1 MKILIL
7 ITAFNVGK
15 FITQVIKRIPQSLYN
30 NDVEILIIDDCS
42 SDNTLQKIIEIKKN
56 HRNINIKILSNI
68 INLGYGGN
76 QKIGYYYAIKNNFD
90 FVVLLHGDGQYAP
103 EKLENILEP
112 LFKGKDAVQGS
123 RMINKFDAL
132 RGNMPIYKFFGN
144 IFLTKIQNFLTG
156 MNLSEYH
163 SGYRAYSVKSLKKI
177 PFDLNSKYYHFD
189 TQILIQLNLAGCQ
202 IEEVPIPTFYGKE
215 ISYLNSIKYGFAIL
229 ITSIVSFLNRYR
241 IFYDRKYD
249 SINNVPIKTY
259 KSKMSFESSHLNVFN
274 EIKNNSKVLDI
285 GCDNAYMS
293 IELKNKKNCYVA
305 GINKEDNKNAK
316 KLDDFKICDLNNQNI
331 PYKINKFDYLIMSD
345 IIEHLSDPELFMNN
359 LYNSIKKI
367 DTILI
372 ITTPNIANIFIR
384 IMLLFGRFNYGK
396 SGILDKTHTRLFT
409 LHSIKKLL
417 QESNFYI
424 IKDQGIP
431 APFPL
436 IINNEF
442 ISNLL
447 ININKLFINIS
458 KKLFSFQF
466 MLVCKIN
473 PSLDYLLNHDEID
486 NKKNDE

>member
-15 FITQVIKRIPQSLYN
+15 FIAQVIKRIPQSIYN
-30 NDVEILIIDDCS
+30 YDIKILIIDDCS
-42 SDNTLQKIIEIKKN
+42 SDDTLKKIIEIKKN
-56 HRNINIKILSNI
+56 YKNISIKILSNK

-76 QKIGYYYAIKNNFD
+76 QKIGYCYAIKNNFD

-123 RMINKFDAL
+123 RMINKLDAL
-132 RGNMPIYKFFGN
+132 KGNMPIYKFIGN

-177 PFDLNSKYYHFD
+177 PFELNSQYYHFD

-215 ISYLNSIKYGFAIL
+215 ISYLNSFKYGLEIL
-229 ITSIVSFLNRYR
+229 KTSIISFLNRYR
-241 IFYDRKYD
+241 ILYDRKYD

-293 IELKNKKNCYVA
+293 IELKNKKNCYVV
-305 GINKEDNKNAK
+305 GINKNDNKNAK
-316 KLDDFKICDLNNQNI
+316 N
-331 PYKINKFDYLIMSD
+331 
-345 IIEHLSDPELFMNN
+345 
-359 LYNSIKKI
+359 
-367 DTILI
+367 
-372 ITTPNIANIFIR
+372 
-384 IMLLFGRFNYGK
+384 
-396 SGILDKTHTRLFT
+396 
-409 LHSIKKLL
+409 
-417 QESNFYI
+417 
-424 IKDQGIP
+424 
-431 APFPL
+431 
-436 IINNEF
+436 
-442 ISNLL
+442 
-447 ININKLFINIS
+447 
-458 KKLFSFQF
+458 
-466 MLVCKIN
+466 
-473 PSLDYLLNHDEID
+473 
-486 NKKNDE
+486 